1 VSRLSR
7 LLKPRRLEKLLGNAL
22 RLAGPGAYAVVSGPE
37 GELVRVGPAPEG
49 LDPTSPPQGCQTR
62 RVGRGGILVMGCGDA
77 PDGDPSGLSALADLL
92 GELLED
98 SLAREEVRRALAD
111 ETLEQY
117 REVALTQRA
126 TLEFNA
132 SMKLLDVVRS
142 LLKEARNSKTPAKCG
157 MVFIK
162 SPERGLFM
170 CFDSFGPLSK
180 LRLRLITETRLFM
193 DVMQQGKG
201 EIVNDLTSDPRWA
214 GELEEI
220 SALLILPLVSS
231 GTVLGALVLA
241 GMEEVE
247 PFQSV
252 HLKRMGTLTT
262 VAGIAMA
269 NAIHFEQ
276 IQKILTALMQT
287 MATTIDSRDR
297 LTAGHSHRVARLAQG
312 LMQVASADQT
322 LLSDMQFTEAD
333 LQEIYYAGLLHDV
346 GKIGV
351 REEVLTKAT
360 RLPAPHLELIGLRL
374 ALWGQLNERD
384 WEDTHAKLQ
393 RINRAY
399 DLSVKDEAFLNAL
412 AREHLSV
419 GGRTMQILS
428 DDERDRL
435 LTPRGNLTPEE
446 WEEIKRHPA
455 ESHRILKN
463 IPFTSYFP
471 NLLTMIHQHHERL
484 DGSGYPEG
492 TQAKDIIAQSRMLA
506 IVDIYD
512 SLRRDRHYK
521 KALSQDMA
529 LRILREEAAQGKL
542 DKRLVEVFCSNV
554 DKIERAVSLDTS
566 LPSSRDVIQ

>member
-1 VSRLSR
+1 M
-7 LLKPRRLEKLLGNAL
+7 LLGDAL
-22 RLAGPGAYAVVSGPE
+22 RLAGPGAYALVSGPE
-37 GELVRVGPAPEG
+37 GVLAQAGPAPKG
-49 LDPTSPPQGCQTR
+49 LDPASPPEGCLTR
-62 RVGRGGILVMGCGDA
+62 TLGMGGILVMGCDGPQSDDA
-77 PDGDPSGLSALADLL
+77 PGLTALADLL
-92 GELLED
+92 CHVLDDTLT
-98 SLAREEVRRALAD
+98 REEVRRALAD

-126 TLEFNA
+126 ILEFNA
-132 SMKLLDVVRS
+132 SMRLLDVVRS
-142 LLKEARNSKTPAKCG
+142 LLKEARKSKTPAHCG

-170 CFDSFGPLSK
+170 CFDNFGPLSK
-180 LRLRLITETRLFM
+180 LRLRILTETRLFQDIM
-193 DVMQQGKG
+193 EQGKG
-201 EIVNDLTSDPRWA
+201 EIVNDLSSDPRWA
-214 GELEEI
+214 GELEEVT
-220 SALLILPLVSS
+220 ALLVLPLAST

-241 GMEEVE
+241 CVEETD

-252 HLKRMGTLTT
+252 HLKRMSTLAT
-262 VAGIAMA
+262 VAGIAMS

-312 LMQVASADQT
+312 LMQVASSDQT

-360 RLPAPHLELIGLRL
+360 RLPAPHVELIGLRL
-374 ALWGQLNERD
+374 ALWGQLNEKA

-412 AREHLSV
+412 AREQLSV

-446 WEEIKRHPA
+446 WDEIKRHPA

-484 DGSGYPEG
+484 DGSGYPDG

-529 LRILREEAAQGKL
+529 LRILREEASQGKL